1 MKRIEDNEVSAVA
14 AIEEFNAQVVNRGA
28 EEVELSRDN
37 TYMVHDWDRV
47 RESPLFKHGF
57 TQVGDIRSSL

>member
-1 MKRIEDNEVSAVA
+1 MKRIKNNEINAVT
-14 AIEEFNAQVVNRGA
+14 AIEEYNAQVVNRGT

-37 TYMVHDWDRV
+37 AYMIHDWDRV

-57 TQVGDIRSSL
+57 TQVGDIRPS